1 MAHPYPTSRNETQQ
15 VPTYG
20 LLSTT
25 QQPQQT
31 GRSGGEV
38 SLLPPNN
45 RTSGNGPRTD
55 NPIKKKKLDKRSE
68 HPFHQ
73 RLCMN
78 G

>member
-31 GRSGGEV
+31 GRSRGEV

-45 RTSGNGPRTD
+45 HTSGNGPRTD
-55 NPIKKKKLDKRSE
+55 NPITHTQKKWTKDLNIHFIKDYV
-68 HPFHQ
+68 
-73 RLCMN
+73 
-78 G
+78 